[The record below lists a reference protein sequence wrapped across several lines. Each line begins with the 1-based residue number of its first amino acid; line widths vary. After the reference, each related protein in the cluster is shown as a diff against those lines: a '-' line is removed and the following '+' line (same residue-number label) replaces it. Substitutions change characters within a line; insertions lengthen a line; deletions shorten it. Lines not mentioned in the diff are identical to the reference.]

1 MQTPYEQLPTV
12 LTVQPQVTDD
22 ETYDS
27 LVRTVAKRTGLQTA
41 LSLNIPTQLLTQN
54 HIILGKLISDEIM
67 KL

>member
-67 KL
+67 RL